1 MKKTI
6 AKIMAGV
13 MLLSTVVAPDVMA
26 AYFSDNANVSSLS
39 QKDVVY
45 ISAGV
50 SYAALSD
57 ENLNVLAT
65 GSGSTGNMTLYD
77 EDGEKIENAWIG
89 VEVTVNKSDIGE
101 KGRIDTAHAVTSGSA
116 TTTVWESGDAAAN
129 ILNTIYSNGSKVDV
143 ISNGKYQD
151 VTIGRNVGADD
162 WASVNLVING
172 TTVTPYFVFNR
183 SYSGHNEIV
192 RQLRAGNGIQINTR
206 IYVNGV
212 KTAFSQNI
220 YYISLNNYNGQSD
233 NYWNGIV
240 KLKSSN
246 NRYTPIRV
254 HYDIESA
261 SVAGANQ
268 GLYVQVVNGTNVV
281 WNGTN
286 DMVTRA
292 ELSNQ
297 KVEIQDVQT
306 DDLALLQSDIAK
318 GKNLMLDKVY
328 VFDITNARNNNSLNG
343 AGAQYY
349 DWWLLGQNNT
359 LPTEEAGIV
368 NTIHARLFK
377 DCKEK
382 LVQAENVK
390 FINNGAFRKNKQ
402 LKKAIIGTERN
413 IKKINEKS
421 FYDCKK
427 LATVKLSGKTLK
439 RVGSGAFKNTK
450 SNIIFKIKGNSK
462 QVDSAWKKLKKQ
474 APAKARH
481 AKI

>member
-26 AYFSDNANVSSLS
+26 YSYAWFSDNANVSGLS
-39 QKDVVY
+39 KKDVVY

-50 SYAALSD
+50 NYAALSD

-77 EDGEKIENAWIG
+77 EDGEKIENAWPG

-192 RQLRAGNGIQINTR
+192 RQLRAGNGIWINTR

-359 LPTEEAGIV
+359 LP
-368 NTIHARLFK
+368 
-377 DCKEK
+377 
-382 LVQAENVK
+382 
-390 FINNGAFRKNKQ
+390 
-402 LKKAIIGTERN
+402 
-413 IKKINEKS
+413 
-421 FYDCKK
+421 
-427 LATVKLSGKTLK
+427 
-439 RVGSGAFKNTK
+439 
-450 SNIIFKIKGNSK
+450 
-462 QVDSAWKKLKKQ
+462 
-474 APAKARH
+474 
-481 AKI
+481 